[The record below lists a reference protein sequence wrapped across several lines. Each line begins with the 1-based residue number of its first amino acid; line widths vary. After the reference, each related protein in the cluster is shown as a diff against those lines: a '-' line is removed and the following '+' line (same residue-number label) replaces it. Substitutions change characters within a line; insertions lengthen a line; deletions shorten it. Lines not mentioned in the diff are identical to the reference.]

1 LEVGVVGAHMEGS
14 TNETAST
21 TAGGDT
27 GGTGVAGG

>member
-1 LEVGVVGAHMEGS
+1 LEVGVVGAHTEGS